1 MDLNTLTNILQV
13 ISIVFLV
20 LTITNFNHRPK

>member
-20 LTITNFNHRPK
+20 LTITNFNRRPK